1 MQLEHKTVEINA
13 GEFVVIP
20 KKNHRP
26 IAVGEVKGSS
36 FEPNT
41 TVNTG
46 TLKTNLQLENS
57 IKSNK
62 SQLSTSYNNL
72 FPRSLL
78 I

>member
-20 KKNHRP
+20 KKKT
-26 IAVGEVKGSS
+26 IGQLLLEKSSSS

-46 TLKTNLQLENS
+46 NTENEFTVRELD
-57 IKSNK
+57 KNK
-62 SQLSTSYNNL
+62 SQLSTSYHNL
-72 FPRSLL
+72 FPRSNV
-78 I
+78 